1 MKQELEDKINK
12 ATLVIDMLNAGLTVN
27 TSSEYSIQLKEEFGK
42 LILKVAENKSIDI
55 TNLVNTISDLVPESI
70 EELGNRLVNETRLKE
85 LLR

>member
-1 MKQELEDKINK
+1 MRQELEDKINK

-27 TSSEYSIQLKEEFGK
+27 TSTKYSIQLKEEFGK

>member
-1 MKQELEDKINK
+1 MRQELEDKINK

-27 TSSEYSIQLKEEFGK
+27 TSTKYSIQLKEEFGK
-42 LILKVAENKSIDI
+42 LILKLAENKSIDI

>member
-1 MKQELEDKINK
+1 MRQELEDKINK

-27 TSSEYSIQLKEEFGK
+27 ASTKYSIQLKEEFGK

>member
-1 MKQELEDKINK
+1 MRQELEDKINK

>member
-1 MKQELEDKINK
+1 MRQELEDKINK

-27 TSSEYSIQLKEEFGK
+27 TSSKYSIQLKEEFGK
-42 LILKVAENKSIDI
+42 LILKVAENKSLDI

>member
-1 MKQELEDKINK
+1 MRQELEDKINK
-12 ATLVIDMLNAGLTVN
+12 ATLVVDMLNAGLTVN
-27 TSSEYSIQLKEEFGK
+27 TSTKYSIQLKEEFGK

>member
-27 TSSEYSIQLKEEFGK
+27 TSTKYSIQLKEEFGK

-55 TNLVNTISDLVPESI
+55 TNLINTISDLVPESI

>member
-27 TSSEYSIQLKEEFGK
+27 TSSKYSIQLKEEFGK

>member
-27 TSSEYSIQLKEEFGK
+27 TSSKYPIQLKEEFGK

>member
-1 MKQELEDKINK
+1 MRQELEDKINK

-27 TSSEYSIQLKEEFGK
+27 TSSEYSIQLKEESGK

-55 TNLVNTISDLVPESI
+55 TTLVNTISDLVPESI
-70 EELGNRLVNETRLKE
+70 EELGDRLVNETRLKE